1 MAAELPRPGVEVIQ
15 VFRSVSPTI
24 VTPTLVPCVVGVC
37 KQIVDVLTT
46 TSSGSQALNNQAL
59 VSLPGFFLAAP
70 GSGTPA
76 KYSGLDG
83 LHLDLSIDNGPA
95 VVITFSD
102 PTVGGLTPTT
112 IVSQIDDAFELQSV
126 TAALAEV
133 VGTDRFRVRTV
144 GVGEFESVK
153 VLAASSA
160 SVLTAFGLAA
170 DQEFIGLTSYNQYQV
185 NVPQTNFPDPRSN
198 LEQLSIQDE
207 TIRAF
212 LALGSGAALKEL
224 LRTESFLRNG
234 GDPTPATL
242 LGTADLTA
250 VSYATAGV
258 VAGTADVTSGALY
271 GGGGTLNGL
280 TLIMTVN
287 GVGPTTLT
295 LNGATNAANQAAL
308 LAAIGT
314 TFPDITATVGGSGG
328 NKLLLTNE
336 LPGAAPRTITIS
348 GSSTALT
355 ALGLS
360 AGSTSGVAGAL
371 DGAAVTFAVNDGSN
385 LVATFSTPPV
395 NAAAIAAVFAAV
407 LGALGTASVSISPD
421 PLNRLKLVTT
431 AEGAAASI
439 RIVSGTL
446 GSLTTLGFTASQTV
460 TGVSGVAAI
469 DDGNGD
475 ALTPL
480 LSVVGQNFTTSGTA
494 AVMTGTADITAG
506 GLYGGG
512 GTLNGKT
519 LTLSDGRTPQTITFS
534 APADAPALLV
544 ALNAFFG
551 VAAGGRLAFTQGGSG
566 GNKLVITHTQLGAE
580 SLVRVNGVGTSA
592 SGDAAVLLGLIP
604 VSTAYPTATRG
615 GPFPPLAGDEVYVD
629 GVFVGKI
636 SQVAPGG
643 VVSLLKIDKQIPIDA
658 DLGMTFY
665 IVAKNLTGAQTS
677 TRPSA
682 DLVVD
687 PNGTPFMKHE
697 VLRDTQGNVILTSRA
712 AIYIQYT
719 AVREDVTALAR
730 NPGLLRFSNTSAI
743 DSALSPISAANP
755 LALGLFFSQLN
766 APGIEITGLGVD
778 AISADSPFGTVEAF
792 TRAAEFLEGFEVY
805 GIAPLT
811 HDPTVAQVFNTHV
824 TVMSSPA
831 NKGERVVL
839 FNPSQPTSRLDTLV
853 ASGLTGQSSGGGGI
867 QFDTG
872 VNNLSA
878 LLLNADISPIGTI
891 PVSAG
896 VFLDIATDA
905 KKYSVSGVSGSVVT
919 IRTSFASGENDDAY
933 YSTTAL
939 PSPLIDEAF
948 AIRIRG
954 TALVTVDGAPD
965 KSGIAATYQG
975 LGQTFLNRRFWQ
987 IIPDRCAATIG
998 GLEQVI
1004 DGFYL
1009 CAAIV
1014 GMIGQQPPQQSFTN
1028 FPMTGFTKVM
1038 GSQDFFSERQLNVI
1052 AAGGNYVVVQD
1063 TPGAPIASRMA
1074 LTTDMTSIETRTDSV
1089 NKVVDFSAKFL
1100 RRGLK
1105 NFIGRFNITQ
1115 GFLDSLGHVIQGLL
1129 DFLVQTGVLIG
1140 ATLNNIVQDEDA
1152 PDTVLIDITL
1162 DVPFPCNY
1170 IRLTLVI

>member
-15 VFRSVSPTI
+15 VFQSVSPTV

-37 KQIVDVLTT
+37 KQLVDALTT

-59 VSLPGFFLAAP
+59 VSLPGFFLALP

-83 LHLDLSIDNGPA
+83 LHLDLSINNSPA
-95 VVITFSD
+95 VVISFSD
-102 PTVGGLTPTT
+102 PTAGGLTPTT
-112 IVSQIDDAFELQSV
+112 IVTQIQEAFASQAV
-126 TAALAEV
+126 TGALAEV
-133 VGTDRFRVRTV
+133 IGTDQFRVRTV
-144 GVGEFESVK
+144 GVGEFESIK

-160 SVLTAFGLAA
+160 SVLLAFGLAA
-170 DQEFIGLTSYNQYQV
+170 EQEFVGLTSYNQYAV
-185 NVPQTNFPDPRSN
+185 SIPQTNFPDPRNN
-198 LEQLSIQDE
+198 LEQLSIQNE
-207 TIRAF
+207 TIRVF
-212 LALGSGAALKEL
+212 LSLGSGALKEM

-234 GDPTPATL
+234 GDPTPAVL
-242 LGTADLTA
+242 LGSADLTA
-250 VSYATAGV
+250 ISYATAGV
-258 VAGTADVTSGALY
+258 VTGTADVTAGGLY

-280 TLIMTVN
+280 TLVMTVN

-295 LNGATNAANQAAL
+295 LNGGTNAANQAAL
-308 LAAIGT
+308 LAAIGA
-314 TFPDITATVGGSGG
+314 TFSDVTATVGGPGG

-336 LPGAAPRTITIS
+336 LPGAAPHTITIDA
-348 GSSTALT
+348 GSTALA

-371 DGAAVTFAVNDGSN
+371 DGAAVTLSVNGGAN

-395 NAAAIAAVFAAV
+395 DAVGVASVFSTTI
-407 LGALGTASVSISPD
+407 GASGTATVSSAPD
-421 PLNRLKLVTT
+421 PLNRLRLATV

-446 GSLTTLGFTASQTV
+446 GSLTTLGFTASQTA

-480 LSVVGQNFTTSGTA
+480 LSVIGQDFTAAGTA
-494 AVMTGTADITAG
+494 AVMTGTTDITAG

-512 GTLNGKT
+512 GTLDGTT
-519 LTLSDGRTPQTITFS
+519 LTLSDGRVQQTITLE
-534 APADAPALLV
+534 APADAAALLV

-551 VAAGGRLAFTQGGSG
+551 AAAGGRLAFTQGGPG

-580 SLVRVNGVGTSA
+580 SLVRVNGIGTSA
-592 SGDAAVLLGLIP
+592 AGDAAVLLGLIP
-604 VSTAYPTATRG
+604 VSTAYPVITRG

-629 GVFVGKI
+629 GAFVGKI

-643 VVSLLKIDKQIPIDA
+643 VVSLLRLDKQIPINTG
-658 DLGMTFY
+658 LGTSFY
-665 IVAKNLTGAQTS
+665 IIAKNLTGTQTS

-687 PNGTPFMKHE
+687 LNGTPLLKQE
-697 VLRDTQGNVILTSRA
+697 VLRDTQGNVTVSSRA
-712 AIYIQYT
+712 SIYLQYT
-719 AVREDVTALAR
+719 AVRKDVTALAR
-730 NPGLLRFSNTSAI
+730 NPGLLRFSDTASI
-743 DSALSPISAANP
+743 ESALSPISAANP
-755 LALGLFFSQLN
+755 LALGLFFSQIN

-778 AISADSPFGTVEAF
+778 AVSADAPFGTVEAF
-792 TRAAEFLEGFEVY
+792 TRAAEFLEAFEVY
-805 GIAPLT
+805 GVAPLT

-831 NKGERVVL
+831 NKGERIVL
-839 FNPSQPTSRLDTLV
+839 FNPNQPSARLDTLV
-853 ASGLTGQSSGGGGI
+853 ASGLTGQSSGGGGL

-878 LLLNADISPIGTI
+878 LLLNAGINPVGTI

-896 VFLDIATDA
+896 AFLDIATDS
-905 KKYSVSGVSGSVVT
+905 KKYSISAVSGSVVT
-919 IRTSFASGENDDAY
+919 IRTSFASEENDDSY
-933 YSTTAL
+933 YATTVL

-948 AIRIRG
+948 AVRIRG
-954 TALVTVDGAPD
+954 AALVNADGTPD
-965 KSGIAATYQG
+965 KAGIAATYQG
-975 LGQTFLNRRFWQ
+975 LGQSFQNRRFWQ
-987 IIPDRCAATIG
+987 IVPDRCAATLS

-1028 FPMTGFTKVM
+1028 FPMTGFTKVL
-1038 GSQDFFSERQLNVI
+1038 GSQDFFSRRQLDII
-1052 AAGGNYVVVQD
+1052 AAGGNYTIVQD
-1063 TPGAPIASRMA
+1063 EPNAPVIARMA
-1074 LTTDMTSIETRTDSV
+1074 LTTDLTSVETRTDSIT
-1089 NKVVDFSAKFL
+1089 KVVDFTAKFL

-1140 ATLNNIVQDEDA
+1140 ATLNNIIQDEDA
-1152 PDTVLIDITL
+1152 PDTVLVDITL
-1162 DVPFPCNY
+1162 DVPVPCNY